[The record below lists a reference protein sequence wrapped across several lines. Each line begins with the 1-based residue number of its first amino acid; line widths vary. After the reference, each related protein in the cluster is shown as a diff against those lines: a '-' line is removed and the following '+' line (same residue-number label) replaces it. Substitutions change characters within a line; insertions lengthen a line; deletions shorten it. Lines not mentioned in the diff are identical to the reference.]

1 MNTLVSVFQ
10 RTIVPAVVVLTLFT
24 AVVSAQSTSISLEAE
39 CASVGSLWNKPADAN
54 ASNSSYVVIQPG
66 NNSTSSAPTN
76 SAGYIDFS
84 FSVSQSGT
92 YGVFARVLCPTA
104 NDDSWWV
111 RMDGGSWI
119 LWNNIVATSWTWAQF
134 PNTFNLSAG
143 SHTLTFAYREDGA
156 QLDKINITTSTTAP
170 TGTGSTASN
179 LCSTGA
185 SAWLEAECGSLGS
198 LWNTPSDG
206 NASEGRYITIQSG
219 NNSTSSAPTNS
230 AGYANFPF
238 SVSQS
243 GTYSVFARVLCPTAD
258 DDSWWVRMDG
268 GSWILWNNIVAT
280 SWTWAQFPNTFS
292 LSAGSHT
299 LTFAYRED
307 GAQLDKINITTSTT
321 APTGAGS
328 TASNRCSIGA
338 TLSVAPS
345 TVNVA
350 AAVNSADTFD
360 ITSNTSWTV
369 TDNQSWLTVSP
380 TSGSNN
386 GTVTVTAQEN
396 TSASARTATVTVSA
410 TGVPSQTVTVTQS
423 GGGGGGACNIPPM
436 PSFAS
441 LPTNPFLP
449 DPFTFMDGTR
459 VTTKAEWTCR
469 RAEIAALAQQFEYG
483 DKPNTAK
490 SATTASFSG
499 NTLTV
504 TVTDNGR
511 TISFNA
517 SITYP
522 SSGSAPF
529 PAMIGVGGSNL
540 NNSAL
545 SSMGVAVI
553 NFPNNEIA
561 QQNGTGSRGVGKFYD
576 LYGSGHSAGALMAWA
591 WGVSRL
597 IDALEKTPAA
607 NIDPTRLGVTGCSR
621 NGKGALT
628 VGAFDERIK
637 LTIPQESGS
646 GGSGNWRVS
655 DWMLSQGQQT
665 QTLSEIVNENVWFRA
680 NFNQFSS
687 AATKL
692 PFDHHSIIGLVA
704 PRAILIIENDILWL
718 GPQSSWTSANA
729 ARTIWQA
736 LGVSDMMGYSLTT
749 GHNHC
754 AFPSSQQSEV
764 DAYVQKF
771 LIGGGVGNTN
781 ILRNDIGVIFD
792 QARWVNWTPEVL
804 VRIRPLYQSSQLLK
818 TAE

>member
-1 MNTLVSVFQ
+1 MLKTLALAKQSSHLKSVQSKRVDGLKPLVSVF
-10 RTIVPAVVVLTLFT
+10 RRSVVSAIVILTLFT
-24 AVVSAQSTSISLEAE
+24 AVANTQSTSIWLEAE
-39 CASVGSLWNKPADAN
+39 CASVGSLWNKSADAN

-66 NNSTSSAPTN
+66 NNSISTAPTN
-76 SAGYIDFS
+76 SAGYINFS

-92 YGVFARVLCPTA
+92 YRVFARVLCPPGG

-111 RMDGGSWI
+111 RMDGGSWF
-119 LWNNIVATSWTWAQF
+119 LWNNIVAPSWTWVQF

-156 QLDKINITTSTTAP
+156 RLDKINITTSTTSP

-185 SAWLEAECGSLGS
+185 ALSV
-198 LWNTPSDG
+198 
-206 NASEGRYITIQSG
+206 
-219 NNSTSSAPTNS
+219 STSTLNVAAPLNS
-230 AGYANFPF
+230 AG
-238 SVSQS
+238 
-243 GTYSVFARVLCPTAD
+243 
-258 DDSWWVRMDG
+258 
-268 GSWILWNNIVAT
+268 
-280 SWTWAQFPNTFS
+280 TF
-292 LSAGSHT
+292 
-299 LTFAYRED
+299 
-307 GAQLDKINITTSTT
+307 N
-321 APTGAGS
+321 
-328 TASNRCSIGA
+328 
-338 TLSVAPS
+338 
-345 TVNVA
+345 
-350 AAVNSADTFD
+350 

-369 TDNQSWLTVSP
+369 SDNQSWLSVSP

-386 GTVTVTAQEN
+386 GTVTVTAQGN
-396 TSASARTATVTVSA
+396 TSASPRTATVTVSA
-410 TGVPSQTVTVTQS
+410 TGVPSRTVTVTQS
-423 GGGGGGACNIPPM
+423 GSGGGGACNVTSP

-449 DPFTFMDGTR
+449 DPFTFLNGTR
-459 VTTKAEWTCR
+459 VNTKDEWTCR
-469 RAEIAALAQQFEYG
+469 RTEIATLAQEFEYG
-483 DKPNTAK
+483 YKPNTPY
-490 SATTASFSG
+490 SATSGSLSG

-522 SSGSAPF
+522 SSGFAPY
-529 PAMIGVGGSNL
+529 PAMIGVGGSSL

-553 NFPNNEIA
+553 NFPNNDIA
-561 QQNGTGSRGVGKFYD
+561 QQNGQSSRGVGKFYTM
-576 LYGSGHSAGALMAWA
+576 YGSGHSAGALMAWA

-597 IDALEKTPAA
+597 IDALEKTPAS

-628 VGAFDERIK
+628 VGAFDERVK

-646 GGSGNWRVS
+646 GGSGSWRVS
-655 DWMLSQGQQT
+655 DWMFSQGQET

-687 AATKL
+687 AATRL

-718 GPQSSWTSANA
+718 GPQSSWSSANA
-729 ARTIWQA
+729 ARRIWQA
-736 LGVSDMMGYSLTT
+736 LEVPDMMGYSLTT

-754 AFPSSQQSEV
+754 SFPSSQQTEV
-764 DAYVQKF
+764 NAYVQKF
-771 LIGGGVGNTN
+771 LIGGGAGNTD
-781 ILRNDIGVIFD
+781 IMRNDPGVNFN
-792 QARWVNWTPEVL
+792 QAMWINWPTEIL
-804 VRIRPLYQSSQLLK
+804 VQMRRLYQSSQLVK
-818 TAE
+818 PAE